1 MSHKVLGIDIGT
13 NSLGWALLDDE
24 EGRIIATGVRVFPE
38 GVDRTQTG
46 GEVSK
51 NETRRTARGTRRQTR
66 RRRERKQAVR
76 NALIKAR
83 LFPKDPEQIEALLQL
98 DPYELR
104 KKGLTKKLEL
114 FEFARVLYALS
125 QRRGYKSN
133 SKTDRKDQKETE
145 GLLAEINQLQ
155 SEIEEHK
162 HKTLG
167 EHFAEELKAGTP
179 VRGRHTLRAM
189 YLQEFELL
197 WKTQSKY
204 HSKILTEKLKK
215 QLNNPDETE
224 NWVHKGLIYGQ
235 RKMYWKKSTIGKCEL
250 EPKEIRCEKSDR
262 LAQQFRLYQEVNNLR
277 LIESG
282 TERTLSPEERETL
295 LDYLS
300 SAKERTFDQIRKK
313 LDLYQSA
320 KFNLEAGDRSK
331 LLGMPVDALLAHK
344 AIFTKKWH
352 QRPDQEK
359 TEIVRFILDH
369 DDTPEL
375 IRDKAI
381 NEWGL
386 DEEATEALLRLDL
399 TEGRAN
405 YSRKAI
411 EKLLPYIKQGLPLSA
426 RDDTDNA
433 LHKAG
438 YSRADQRSRSKTNRL
453 PVPPDIPNPI
463 VKQALHEV
471 RKLVNSL
478 IDEFGIPDAIHIE
491 MARSVSGSAD
501 QRLQTTIKMR
511 ERERERDAA
520 ANYLRQEGFQVT
532 RNNIDRYLLWK
543 EQGEHCAYCDKNFS
557 PRMIFDSNSEIEIDH
572 ILPRSRS
579 LDNSWMNKVVC
590 CRKCNSEKA
599 KQTPL
604 EWLPKI
610 SQERYDSVLQSAAR
624 LPYPKR
630 QRFSQKLEGLEDFIE
645 RNLVDTGY
653 IASEVRKYISRLN
666 TDVICTK
673 GQLTSIYRR
682 YWELNNILHDD
693 GLNIKNRDDHRHHA
707 IDAIVVALM
716 NRSNLQKL
724 SGFWKQ
730 TRQAHLKQ
738 PWKNF
743 RSEIEAAVNSI
754 NVSHRTRRKISG
766 ALHEETIFGATQ
778 ESATTYV
785 RRKPV
790 SSINNTS
797 QVEKIRDPQIRKLV
811 KDYLKQH
818 GIDPDSK
825 SQKINE
831 KIWADG
837 VYMPSGVPVKKVRM
851 LEESSGM
858 LEIRPNQFTAP
869 GSNHHIEIFELLDK
883 AGNPILNKDGS
894 PKRKSE
900 IITMFDAAQLA
911 KTKRPLINRN
921 HGPNTRFV
929 ISLSINEMILLDIG
943 RNEPVLHRVQ
953 KLTKKEIILRPHTYA
968 GQVKDTDKPPII
980 QRRSPNTL
988 KGQKVTVDRLGRI
1001 RWAND

>member
-1 MSHKVLGIDIGT
+1 MTHNILGIDIGT

-24 EGRIIATGVRVFPE
+24 EGRILATGDRVFPE

-51 NETRRTARGTRRQTR
+51 NETRRTARGTRRQMR

-76 NALIKAR
+76 NALIEAG
-83 LFPKDPEQIEALLQL
+83 LFPKDPEQQTQLLQQN
-98 DPYELR
+98 PYELR
-104 KKGLTKKLEL
+104 EKGLSEKLTL
-114 FEFARVLYALS
+114 QEFGRVLYALS

-133 SKTDRKDQKETE
+133 SKTDRKDQKATD

-155 SEIEEHK
+155 NEIEEHN

-167 EHFAEELKAGTP
+167 AHFSQELKAGNP

-189 YLQEFELL
+189 YLEEFEQL
-197 WKTQSKY
+197 WNAQAKHHPK
-204 HSKILTEKLKK
+204 KLTAKLKEH
-215 QLNNPDETE
+215 LNNPIETD
-224 NWVHKGLIYGQ
+224 NWVHKGLIFGQ

-250 EPKEIRCEKSDR
+250 EPKEVRCEKSDR
-262 LAQQFRLYQEVNNLR
+262 LAQQLRLYQEVNNLR
-277 LIESG
+277 LMEAG
-282 TERTLSPEERETL
+282 TERMLSDEERETL
-295 LDYLS
+295 LEYLS
-300 SAKERTFDQIRKK
+300 TGKERTFDQIRKK
-313 LDLYQSA
+313 LKLYQSA
-320 KFNLEAGDRSK
+320 KFNLEEGDRSK
-331 LLGMPVDALLAHK
+331 LLGMPVDARLAHK
-344 AIFTKKWH
+344 DIFTKKWY
-352 QRPDQEK
+352 QRPEEEK
-359 TEIVRFILDH
+359 TEIVRFILDN
-369 DDTPEL
+369 DDTPDL
-375 IRDKAI
+375 IQEKAI

-386 DEEATEALLRLDL
+386 GEEAAAALLRIDL

-411 EKLLPYIKQGLPLSA
+411 EKLLPFVKQGLPLTGK
-426 RDDTDNA
+426 DGTGNA
-433 LHKAG
+433 LHKAN
-438 YSRADQRSRSKTNRL
+438 YLRADQRSKSKTNKL

-471 RKLVNSL
+471 RKLVNTI
-478 IDEFGIPDAIHIE
+478 IDEYGIPDAIHIE

-501 QRLQTTIKMR
+501 QRLQMSLKMR
-511 ERERERDAA
+511 EREREKDAA
-520 ANYLRQEGFQVT
+520 ANYLRQEGFQVS

-557 PRMIFDSNSEIEIDH
+557 PRMMFNTNSEIEIDH

-590 CRKCNSEKA
+590 CRECNSA
-599 KQTPL
+599 KGNQTPF
-604 EWLPKI
+604 EWLSKKSP
-610 SQERYDSVLQSAAR
+610 EDYDKVLQSAAR

-630 QRFSQKLEGLEDFIE
+630 QRFSLEDLELNDFLE
-645 RNLVDTGY
+645 RNLTDTGY
-653 IASEVRKYISRLN
+653 IASEVRKYMSRLD

-673 GQLTSIYRR
+673 GQLTSLYRR

-724 SGFWKQ
+724 SGFWKA
-730 TRQAHLKQ
+730 TRQARLKQ

-766 ALHEETIFGATQ
+766 ALHEDTIFGATK

-790 SSINNTS
+790 ASINNTS
-797 QVEKIRDPQIRKLV
+797 QLEKIRDPRIKQII

-818 GIDPDSK
+818 GVDTEKK
-825 SQKINE
+825 SLKINE
-831 KIWADG
+831 KVWADG
-837 VYMPSGVPVKKVRM
+837 VCMPSGVPVKKVRM
-851 LEESSGM
+851 LEESTGM
-858 LEIRPNQFTAP
+858 LQIRPNQFTAP
-869 GSNHHIEIFELLDK
+869 GSNHHIEIYELLDES
-883 AGNPILNKDGS
+883 GEPVLNKDGS
-894 PKRKSE
+894 PKRE
-900 IITMFDAAQLA
+900 GTIVTMFEAAQRA
-911 KTKRPLINRN
+911 KNKQPLIKRD

-929 ISLSINEMILLDIG
+929 MSLGINEMILLDIG
-943 RNEPVLHRVQ
+943 QDEPVLHRVQ
-953 KLTKKEIILRPHTYA
+953 KLSMERIILRPHTYA
-968 GQVKDTDKPPII
+968 GQVKDTDKPPLI
-980 QRRSPNTL
+980 QRKSSNTL
-988 KGQKVTVDRLGRI
+988 KGRKVTVDFLGRL

>member
-13 NSLGWALLDDE
+13 NSLGWSLLDDE
-24 EGRIIATGVRVFPE
+24 EGRILATGVRVFPE

-66 RRRERKQAVR
+66 RRRERKETVR
-76 NALIKAR
+76 NALIEAG
-83 LFPKDPEQIEALLQL
+83 LFPKDPEQQTQLLEQN
-98 DPYELR
+98 PYDLR
-104 KKGLTKKLEL
+104 QKGLTEKLTL
-114 FEFARVLYALS
+114 QEFGRILYALS

-133 SKTDRKDQKETE
+133 SKTDRKDQKATD

-155 SEIEEHK
+155 SEIEENH

-167 EHFAEELKAGTP
+167 EHFASELQSGNP
-179 VRGRHTLRAM
+179 IRGRHTLRAM
-189 YLQEFELL
+189 YLEEFEQL
-197 WKTQSKY
+197 WNAQAKHHPK
-204 HSKILTEKLKK
+204 KLTAKLK
-215 QLNNPDETE
+215 QRLNNPVETE
-224 NWVHKGLIYGQ
+224 TWVHKGLIFGQ

-250 EPKEIRCEKSDR
+250 EMKEVRCEKMDR

-282 TERTLSPEERETL
+282 TERRLSPEERETL
-295 LDYLS
+295 LEYLS
-300 SAKERTFDQIRKK
+300 TGKERTFDQIRKK
-313 LDLYQSA
+313 LKLYQSA
-320 KFNLEAGDRSK
+320 KFNLEEGDRSK
-331 LLGMPVDALLAHK
+331 LLGMPVDARLAHK
-344 AIFTKKWH
+344 NIFTKKWY
-352 QRPDQEK
+352 QRPEQEK

-369 DDTPEL
+369 DDTPDL
-375 IRDKAI
+375 IEEKAL

-386 DEEATEALLRLDL
+386 DEEATAALLKIDL
-399 TEGRAN
+399 TEGRVN

-411 EKLLPYIKQGLPLSA
+411 EKLLPFIIQGLPLTGK
-426 RDDTDNA
+426 DDTENA

-438 YSRADQRSRSKTNRL
+438 YLRADQRSKSKTKRL

-471 RKLVNSL
+471 RKLVNTL
-478 IDEFGIPDAIHIE
+478 IDEYGIPDAIHIE

-501 QRLQTTIKMR
+501 QRLQMSLKMR

-520 ANYLRQEGFQVT
+520 ADYLRQEGFQVS

-557 PRMIFDSNSEIEIDH
+557 PPTMFNANSEIEVDH

-590 CRKCNSEKA
+590 CRDCNSA
-599 KQTPL
+599 KGNQTPF
-604 EWLPKI
+604 EWLFKV
-610 SQERYDSVLQSAAR
+610 SQKRYDKVLQGAAR
-624 LPYPKR
+624 LPYLKR
-630 QRFSQKLEGLEDFIE
+630 QRFSQPTLELNDFLE

-653 IASEVRKYISRLN
+653 IASEVRKYMSRLD

-673 GQLTSIYRR
+673 GQLTSLYRR

-707 IDAIVVALM
+707 IDAIIVALM

-724 SGFWKQ
+724 SGFWKAA
-730 TRQAHLKQ
+730 RQAHLNQ

-754 NVSHRTRRKISG
+754 HVSHRTRRKISG
-766 ALHEETIFGATQ
+766 ALHEETIFGATK

-785 RRKPV
+785 RRKPI

-797 QVEKIRDPQIRKLV
+797 QVEKVRDPQIKQII
-811 KDYLKQH
+811 KEYLQQH
-818 GIDPDSK
+818 GVDIEKK
-825 SQKINE
+825 SLKINE

-837 VYMPSGVPVKKVRM
+837 VIMPSGVPVKKVRM
-851 LEESSGM
+851 LEESTGM
-858 LEIRPNQFTAP
+858 LQIRPNQFTAP
-869 GSNHHIEIFELLDK
+869 GSNHHIEIYELLDES
-883 AGNPILNKDGS
+883 GEPILNKDGS
-894 PKRKSE
+894 PKRE
-900 IITMFDAAQLA
+900 GTIVTMFEAAQRA
-911 KTKRPLINRN
+911 KNKQPLINRN
-921 HGPNTRFV
+921 HGSKTRFV
-929 ISLSINEMILLDIG
+929 MSLGINEMILLDVG
-943 RNEPVLHRVQ
+943 QADPVLHRVQ
-953 KLTKKEIILRPHTYA
+953 KLSLGRIILRPHTYA
-968 GQVKDTDKPPII
+968 GQVNNSDKPPLV
-980 QRRSPNTL
+980 QRKSPNTL
-988 KGQKVTVDRLGRI
+988 RGQKVTIDFLGRV